1 MNLNVE
7 AQQFLFSAQKG
18 VLSTHSAK
26 FKGYP
31 FGSVMPFV
39 LNHQGMPA
47 ILISSIAEHTKNIMQ
62 DSHVSLMLLND
73 EADVQANSRLTLL
86 AKAEQTDKN
95 NDLMKARYLRYLPQ
109 AESYF
114 TMHDFTFYTL
124 HITQARYIA
133 GFGKMGW
140 VEAVDLQIPTYPL
153 MVEEPGILEH
163 MNKDHVANL
172 TAYCLH
178 YYQVVATSVEMI
190 GIDSLGFD
198 VRIWRTVNQTD
209 EPQILRFVFKQT
221 VTTAQEA
228 RVALVQMANACRS

>member
-1 MNLNVE
+1 
-7 AQQFLFSAQKG
+7 
-18 VLSTHSAK
+18 
-26 FKGYP
+26 
-31 FGSVMPFV
+31 
-39 LNHQGMPA
+39 
-47 ILISSIAEHTKNIMQ
+47 
-62 DSHVSLMLLND
+62 
-73 EADVQANSRLTLL
+73 LL

-140 VEAVDLQIPTYPL
+140 VGAVDLQIPTYPL

>member
-1 MNLNVE
+1 MNLNLE

-26 FKGYP
+26 FEGYP
-31 FGSVMPFV
+31 FGSVTPFV
-39 LNHQGMPA
+39 LNHQGMPV

-62 DSHVSLMLLND
+62 DSHVSLMVLND
-73 EADVQANSRLTLL
+73 EADVQANARLTLL

-95 NDLMKARYLRYLPQ
+95 NALMKARYLRYFPQ

-114 TMHDFTFYTL
+114 TAHDFTFYTL
-124 HITQARYIA
+124 YITQARYIA

-140 VEAVDLQIPTYPL
+140 IESVDLQIPTYPL
-153 MVEEPGILEH
+153 MIEEPEILTH
-163 MNKDHVANL
+163 MNQDHAENL

-178 YYQVVATSVEMI
+178 YHQVAAASVEMI

-198 VRIWRTVNQTD
+198 VRVWQAAEQSG
-209 EPQILRFVFKQT
+209 EPIILRFAFKES
-221 VTTAQEA
+221 VTTSQEA
-228 RVALVQMANACRS
+228 RVALVQMAKTCRS